1 MTNVQTKLQQIMA
14 DMQLDD
20 APAGGCLLV
29 CHKGGWVVNTAVG
42 LANCSNEWNA
52 NTLSL
57 NFSAGKGVLVTLV
70 HVLVSNGL
78 LDYDKPISNY
88 WQAFATN
95 GKQHITLR
103 QVLSHQANLFAL
115 HGLVDS
121 QRQAQD
127 WEFMLG
133 VVANMAVQQPIGLNQ
148 QDGSAYSALVF
159 GWVLGGLIEKV
170 TQLSLQQALQKY
182 LTEPLNIQDEV
193 FFELPQ
199 TRFVEVAQP
208 VRNFDVGSVVGGN
221 KSDQPIRRS
230 KPTLKPDS
238 HKTLATY
245 ASLPCYPIWQ
255 NKWQKLAKKP
265 IDDIDNIDNDKPLTT
280 ADINNLYFDMAKLN
294 IKNYTMAL
302 MANAK
307 EHVDYYQPEYL
318 LAKMPAVNCV
328 ASAKGLATIYDML
341 ANGGKWQDANKSE
354 FKTIIDETTFKQLS
368 TVQVTGQ
375 DAVMPAKMEWR
386 LGYHKLFSACYPS
399 KTAFGHIGYNGAY
412 AWCDPAKNLAMAY
425 VHNYDVTMLTDIRA
439 LALTEAV
446 LEQFNTNGFNASV

>member
-29 CHKGGWVVNTAVG
+29 CHKGEWVVNTAVG
-42 LANCSNEWNA
+42 LANSSNEWTA

-70 HVLVSNGL
+70 HVLVSNDL
-78 LDYDKPISNY
+78 LDYDKPISYY
-88 WQAFATN
+88 WQAFASN

-115 HGLVDS
+115 HGLVTS
-121 QRQAQD
+121 QQQAQN

-133 VVANMAVQQPIGLNQ
+133 EVANMPVQQPVGLDQ

-182 LTEPLNIQDEV
+182 LTEPLNIQNEV

-199 TRFVEVAQP
+199 ACFDKVAQP
-208 VRNFDVGSVVGGN
+208 VRNFDACSVVGGN
-221 KSDQPIRRS
+221 KSDQSKRRS

-245 ASLPCYPIWQ
+245 ASLFCYPTWQ
-255 NKWQKLAKKP
+255 KAWQKLAKKP
-265 IDDIDNIDNDKPLTT
+265 IDDIDNIDNDKLLTT
-280 ADINNLYFDMAKLN
+280 TDINNLYFDMAKLN

-307 EHVDYYQPEYL
+307 EHVDYYQPEYI

-328 ASAKGLATIYDML
+328 ASAKGLATIYAML
-341 ANGGKWQDANKSE
+341 ANGGKWQVANKAE
-354 FKTIIDETTFKQLS
+354 CKTVIDDATFKQLN

-375 DAVMPAKMEWR
+375 DVVMPAKMGWR
-386 LGYHKLFSACYPS
+386 LGYHKLFSVCYPS
-399 KTAFGHIGYNGAY
+399 KTAFGHIGYNGAF
-412 AWCDPAKNLAMAY
+412 AWCDPAKNLAMGY
-425 VHNYDVTMLTDIRA
+425 VHNYDVTILTDIRA

-446 LEQFNTNGFNASV
+446 LALYNSNL